1 MNELGSFD
9 FETASEAGHAWN
21 EATQKWEH
29 LPGVSKS
36 KRKGLGVVGAF
47 AYAQHPT
54 TRVTTFSYRLPGETT
69 KHRWRPGQPPPILL
83 FDALK
88 RGAIFKAHNAI
99 FELAIWEYVCARK
112 YGWPSLLPF
121 RYQLRCTMATA
132 RSKSY
137 PGALANLSEVLEL
150 PTPKDADGV
159 RLLDKF
165 SVPRNPTKGDPRKWV
180 LPPHERGPT
189 PPDTPAKFLK
199 VLAEDD
205 ADFGKLEGYCDTDL
219 DAEEGA
225 YQRIG
230 PMPDHELN
238 FWFVDQEIN
247 WRGIAI
253 DRAGVRDCIAV
264 LEQALDRYGQ
274 EFRTLT
280 GFDVTQLQAAKGW
293 LAAQGVHM
301 ASMDEEA
308 IEAQLAQMAPHPP
321 GAYYPLR
328 RALEIRQLT
337 GSASVKKLYAM
348 EHQADEED
356 RLKNLIVH
364 HGARTGRPTGEGPQP
379 LNLPKAGPDLQWC
392 PSSLCHRPFG
402 TMHAA
407 CPWCGT
413 PEGGKEWRSEWSGRP
428 KLLPESAVEAVEQVL
443 TVMSWRDLSLV
454 EFYFGDALLCI
465 SGCVRGLFV
474 AGPGRELIASDFT
487 AIEAVVIAALAGEE
501 WRLEAVRQKRDI
513 YYAAGLG
520 ITGVSYEEYMTYKE
534 AYGHHPDR
542 QKKLKVAELACLT
555 PETQVLTKRG
565 YLVIVDVRATDEL
578 WDGEQWVT
586 HQGVLEKGI
595 GKVVRLDGV
604 EMTPN
609 HLIIC
614 DGSWK
619 EAERLVSNEHS
630 LHLALANGSE
640 NLPSLAKT
648 SLGKGHVTFSYSALA
663 GRRNIASPSR
673 TCLKA
678 SLPDATNVLKGKVGK
693 QSKVFGNTKA
703 YARTNLIVDACSIG
717 FLLAYNVVTTQKLK
731 GFITTAVEE
740 LRFTSFFTTNAY
752 FWLISCL
759 CLDGTTHRLSLIEKT
774 SIKDTSPAIF
784 VSLQNARIST
794 TAAPCENF
802 KIASCSWRSV
812 YDIAYAGPR
821 NRFTIKTA
829 SGHLIVHNCGFA
841 GWVGSLRAFGFDG
854 TDEEAKNL
862 ILAWRKASP
871 AIVELWGGQFRGAPW
886 DPTSRSELYGFEG
899 MAIAA
904 IQNPGVTFDCRG
916 IKFTV
921 RDTPAGTPALYVR
934 LLSGRELTYHKPS
947 LVASTRKGARAGE
960 LQILYWT
967 WNSNPKYGAMGWVP
981 MQTYGGRLTE
991 NIVQATAHDVLRHAI
1006 LALRAAGYP
1015 TVLHVYDEIVVEVP
1029 EGAGSVEEVERIMST
1044 MPAWAAGWPIRASG
1058 GWRGRRYR
1066 KG

>member
-21 EATQKWEH
+21 EVTQKWEH

-36 KRKGLGVVGAF
+36 KRKGLGVVGTF

-83 FDALK
+83 FEALK

-99 FELAIWEYVCARK
+99 FELAIWGYVCVRK

-137 PGALANLSEVLEL
+137 PGALANLSEVLQL

-180 LPPHERGPT
+180 LPPHERGPA

-308 IEAQLAQMAPHPP
+308 IEAQLAQMAPHSP

-428 KLLPESAVEAVEQVL
+428 KRLPESAIEAVEQVL

-474 AGPGRELIASDFT
+474 AGPGRELIASDYS
-487 AIEAVVIAALAGEE
+487 AIEAVVIAALAGET
-501 WRLEAVRQKRDI
+501 WRLEAFEQRKDI
-513 YYAAGLG
+513 YLAGAST
-520 ITGVSYEEYMTYKE
+520 ITGTPYEEYIAYKDLH
-534 AYGHHPDR
+534 GVQHPDR
-542 QKKLKVAELACLT
+542 QKKGKISELA
-555 PETQVLTKRG
+555 
-565 YLVIVDVRATDEL
+565 
-578 WDGEQWVT
+578 
-586 HQGVLEKGI
+586 
-595 GKVVRLDGV
+595 
-604 EMTPN
+604 
-609 HLIIC
+609 
-614 DGSWK
+614 
-619 EAERLVSNEHS
+619 
-630 LHLALANGSE
+630 
-640 NLPSLAKT
+640 
-648 SLGKGHVTFSYSALA
+648 LG
-663 GRRNIASPSR
+663 
-673 TCLKA
+673 
-678 SLPDATNVLKGKVGK
+678 
-693 QSKVFGNTKA
+693 FG
-703 YARTNLIVDACSIG
+703 
-717 FLLAYNVVTTQKLK
+717 
-731 GFITTAVEE
+731 
-740 LRFTSFFTTNAY
+740 
-752 FWLISCL
+752 
-759 CLDGTTHRLSLIEKT
+759 
-774 SIKDTSPAIF
+774 
-784 VSLQNARIST
+784 
-794 TAAPCENF
+794 
-802 KIASCSWRSV
+802 
-812 YDIAYAGPR
+812 
-821 NRFTIKTA
+821 
-829 SGHLIVHNCGFA
+829 

-899 MAIAA
+899 TAIAA